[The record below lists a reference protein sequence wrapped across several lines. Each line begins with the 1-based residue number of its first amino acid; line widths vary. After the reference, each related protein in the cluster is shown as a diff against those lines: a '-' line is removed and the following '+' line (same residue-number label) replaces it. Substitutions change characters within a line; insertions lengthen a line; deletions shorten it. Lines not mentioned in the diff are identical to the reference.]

1 MRLFRAFSSVGLAA
15 LIATASLAA
24 ACGDDDDD
32 DGGDTGGTTSTA
44 TRPANGTS
52 SVPNSLTKVTISD
65 NKFTPANL
73 QVPVGATVT
82 WEWSGS
88 VPHSV
93 VGTFDGKEI
102 KSPQL
107 TGTGVYLEAFQKA
120 GKFEYQCGVHGASM
134 AGTITI
140 Q

>member
-1 MRLFRAFSSVGLAA
+1 MKLRFFSALSLVALVLPAA
-15 LIATASLAA
+15 LMV

-32 DGGDTGGTTSTA
+32 DDD
-44 TRPANGTS
+44 GTS
-52 SVPNSLTKVTISD
+52 PTSAGAVPGNLTKVNISD

-73 QVPVGATVT
+73 QVPVGSIVT

-93 VGTFDGKEI
+93 KGTFDGKAI
-102 KSPQL
+102 QSPTL
-107 TGTGVYLEAFQKA
+107 TGTGEYLEAFQKA
-120 GKFEYQCGVHGASM
+120 GKFEYQCGVHGEAM
-134 AGTITI
+134 KGTITI